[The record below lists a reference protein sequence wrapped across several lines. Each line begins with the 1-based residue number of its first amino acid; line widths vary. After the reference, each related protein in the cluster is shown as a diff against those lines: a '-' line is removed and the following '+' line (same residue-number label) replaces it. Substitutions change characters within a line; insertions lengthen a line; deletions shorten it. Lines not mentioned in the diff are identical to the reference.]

1 MPHFFCMDFVTQF
14 FDFFLHINAHLA
26 DIFAQYGAL
35 TYTILFIIIFCETG
49 LVVMPW
55 LPGDS
60 LLFAAGALTASTGQ
74 LDIFILIVL
83 LIGAAL
89 IGDNVNYVIGRF
101 LGTRIKSHEKIGFI
115 KREYIERTEVYY
127 KKYGGRTVI
136 IARFI
141 PLIRTMAPFVAGAGN
156 MHYPRYILFC
166 MTGALLWVGGLTT
179 LGYQFGNLEIVKK
192 NFELVIL
199 SIIAL
204 SLFPLVH
211 QVWVRLRV
219 KKT

>member
-1 MPHFFCMDFVTQF
+1 MELLTQLL
-14 FDFFLHINAHLA
+14 DFFLHINAHLA
-26 DIFAQYGAL
+26 DIFAQYGTL
-35 TYTILFIIIFCETG
+35 TYTILFLIIFCETG

-60 LLFAAGALTASTGQ
+60 LLFAAGALTASTGE
-74 LDIFILIVL
+74 LDIFLLIPL

-89 IGDNVNYVIGRF
+89 TGDNVNYVIGRF
-101 LGTRIKSHEKIGFI
+101 LGNRIKSREKFGFI
-115 KREYIERTEVYY
+115 KREYIERTENYY

-166 MTGALLWVGGLTT
+166 VTGAMLWVGGLTT
-179 LGYQFGNLEIVKK
+179 LGYQFGNLELVQK

-199 SIIAL
+199 SIIAI
-204 SLFPLVH
+204 SLMPLVH
-211 QVWVRLRV
+211 HVWRGL
-219 KKT
+219 KQKNS

>member
-1 MPHFFCMDFVTQF
+1 MDILTHIL
-14 FDFFLHINAHLA
+14 DFFLHINAHLA

-35 TYTILFIIIFCETG
+35 TYSILFLIIFCETG

-60 LLFAAGALTASTGQ
+60 LLFAAGALTASTCQ
-74 LDIFILIVL
+74 LDIYLLIPL

-89 IGDNVNYVIGRF
+89 TGDNVNYVIGRF
-101 LGTRIKSHEKIGFI
+101 LGTRIKSREKFGFI
-115 KREYIERTEVYY
+115 KREYIERTEAYY
-127 KKYGGRTVI
+127 KQYGGRTVI

-166 MTGALLWVGGLTT
+166 VTGALLWVGGLTT
-179 LGYQFGNLEIVKK
+179 LGYQFGNLEIVQK

-199 SIIAL
+199 SIIVI
-204 SLFPLVH
+204 SLMPLAH
-211 QVWVRLRV
+211 QVWRGLRL
-219 KKT
+219 KNA